1 MSLVSAKEI
10 AKVINFEKYGFL
22 GTFIGWILLKVLR
35 ISKLN
40 RIYNKH
46 KDKKDVTFLN
56 AILDEVQIQF
66 EIPKED
72 FT

>member
-1 MSLVSAKEI
+1 MGLVSAKEI

-35 ISKLN
+35 ISRLN

-46 KDKKDVTFLN
+46 KDKKDVAFLN
-56 AILDEVQIQF
+56 AILNEVQIQF
-66 EIPKED
+66 EKHR
-72 FT
+72 